1 MSLRKPLFG
10 HEFFL
15 SLAITKLSQLICI
28 SLLLGSA
35 VNHSHKKRKES
46 LETLGVLLIFLFE
59 LEISA
64 VAVQRIHQDN
74 EKLWLL

>member
-15 SLAITKLSQLICI
+15 SLAITKLSQFCI

-46 LETLGVLLIFLFE
+46 LETLGVLLIFPFE